1 MIRLPICLSLYLISG
16 IGALSPAFC
25 QTTDPKPPAIDKS
38 SSYYNFAMGHYY
50 AELAGAYGNRSDYVN
65 KAVDYYKLAI
75 KQDPSATF
83 LAEELTDLYI
93 QAGQLSKAV
102 TEAEE
107 MLKQNPENLEARRIL
122 GRIYTRMIGDTQQG
136 KVDDNMLR
144 KSIEQYS
151 KITQKDPKDLDSW
164 LILGRLQRVSRN
176 SLEAEKAFKQA
187 LAQDSEND
195 EALTGLAM
203 VYSDLG
209 DNKNAVEMLRR
220 ASEKSPNPRTLAA
233 LASFYEQA
241 RDFKSAADAW
251 KKALALSPEDTRL
264 KRALAQDLLFSERL
278 DEALALYGEIA
289 REEPRDPQVQLRI
302 SEIYRQK
309 RDFEKAREAY
319 NKAKELDKDN
329 IEVRYDEVNLLDA
342 EGKPDQAITVLKTI
356 LDETAKKQYT
366 DAEKSGRGTLLERLG
381 TLYRSTNKYPQAIA
395 AFRQIS
401 DLEPNAAPSVAIQ
414 VIETH
419 RMAKDLA
426 AARQES
432 DAALKKFPKDR
443 SVALEHASLLADTG
457 KTDQAVTEL
466 RALMSGGKDR
476 EMLLSIAQIYDKA
489 KRFTDEQSALD
500 QAEKL
505 STGKQDRE
513 GVRFMRGAMF
523 ERMKNYEGA
532 EAAFRSVLKDD
543 PDNAGALN
551 YLGYMLADRDVR
563 LDEANKLISRAVEL
577 DPQNGAYL
585 DSLGWV
591 YYRQNRLDQAED
603 QLRRALEKMSK
614 DPTVHDHLGD
624 VYFKQGK
631 VKEAIAQWQASLKE
645 WDSTPPADLDPLEVA
660 KVTKKLESARVRV
673 AKESG
678 ANR

>member
-1 MIRLPICLSLYLISG
+1 M
-16 IGALSPAFC
+16 GAFSSALC
-25 QTTDPKPPAIDKS
+25 QNTDPKPPAIDKA

-65 KAVDYYKLAI
+65 KAVDYYKLAM

-107 MLKQNPENLEARRIL
+107 MLKQNPGNLDARRIL

-151 KITQKDPKDLDSW
+151 KITEKDPKDLDSW
-164 LILGRLQRVSRN
+164 LVLGRLQRVSRN

-187 LAQDSEND
+187 LAQDPEND

-241 RDFKSAADAW
+241 RDYKSAAGSW
-251 KKALALSPEDTRL
+251 QKALALSPEDTRL
-264 KRALAQDLLFSERL
+264 KRALAQDLLFSDRL

-289 REEPRDPQVQLRI
+289 QEEPRDPQVQLRI

-319 NKAKELDKDN
+319 NKAKALDKDN

-342 EGKPDQAITVLKTI
+342 EGKQDQAITVLKTI

-366 DAEKSGRGTLLERLG
+366 DAEKNGRSTLLERLG

-395 AFRQIS
+395 AFHQIS
-401 DLEPNAAPSVAIQ
+401 ELEPNAAPSVAIQ

-419 RMAKDLA
+419 RMAKDLT

-443 SVALEHASLLADTG
+443 PVALEHASLLADMG

-466 RALMSGGKDR
+466 RALMSGEKDR
-476 EMLLSIAQIYDKA
+476 ETLLSIAQIYDKA
-489 KRFTDEQSALD
+489 KRFTDEQNVLD

-505 STGKQDRE
+505 STSKQEHE
-513 GVRFMRGAMF
+513 GVQFMRGAMF

-532 EAAFRSVLKDD
+532 EAAFRGVLKDD

-551 YLGYMLADRDVR
+551 YLGYMLADRNVR
-563 LDEANKLISRAVEL
+563 LEEADKLITRAVEL

-645 WDSTPPADLDPLEVA
+645 WDATAPADLDPVEIA